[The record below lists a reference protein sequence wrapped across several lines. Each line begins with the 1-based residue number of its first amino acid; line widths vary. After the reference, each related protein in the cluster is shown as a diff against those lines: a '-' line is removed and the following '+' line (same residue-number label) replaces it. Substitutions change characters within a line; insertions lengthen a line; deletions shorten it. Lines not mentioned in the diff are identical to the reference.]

1 MAAIKKILAA
11 GSVAA
16 LICSF
21 IPLKASAEDY
31 SKVEGYVHSF
41 NNNVSVYS
49 GVFALNKEV
58 DLDTSV
64 YFKYNIDLINPDTE
78 GGEGGGG
85 GEGDEGD
92 HEDDDAL
99 NKHRAVSA
107 VSGASSAVSSAGG
120 SSATDTRH
128 ALTLGVSHN
137 FNNIIGAE
145 AYLDYSTESDYTS
158 LTPTVTL
165 KKDLFEKNTTITLGY
180 SRNMDTV
187 KGNLMDNSE
196 DKNVDN
202 FFVGLT
208 QVLTPFTI
216 AQIGYSRNESSGFQS
231 EGIRL
236 VPVDGVTAD
245 TCTEETATCVQEV
258 FPETRSRNAYLA
270 GISHY
275 FSGGLLD
282 RSSIKLTA
290 RYYNDDWD
298 ITSYT
303 GDIEYY
309 KYLSEEWLL
318 RLNYRYYTQTAAF
331 FVKDS
336 YLSADEFKSSSP
348 QLEELDSNL
357 YGAKLAYLFKEGEQI
372 TDGIS
377 LGTIEG
383 KYEYYTETIGVN
395 AHIISAA
402 IRLLF

>member
-1 MAAIKKILAA
+1 MAAIKRILAA
-11 GSVAA
+11 GAVAA
-16 LICSF
+16 IICSF
-21 IPLKASAEDY
+21 IPEKASAEDY
-31 SKVEGYVHSF
+31 SKVEGYIHSF

-49 GVFALNKEV
+49 GVFALNKEI

-78 GGEGGGG
+78 GGEGGGEG
-85 GEGDEGD
+85 GGDEEG
-92 HEDDDAL
+92 EDDDAL

-128 ALTLGVSHN
+128 ALTLGVSRN
-137 FNNIIGAE
+137 FNNIIAAE
-145 AYLDYSTESDYTS
+145 AYLDYSTESDYKS

-165 KKDLFEKNTTITLGY
+165 KKDLFEKNTTLTFGY

-187 KGNLMDNSE
+187 NGKFMDNSE

-202 FFVGLT
+202 FFVGVT
-208 QVLTPFTI
+208 QVLTPFTV

-245 TCTEETATCVQEV
+245 TCTEETATCVEEV

-270 GISHY
+270 GINHY

-303 GDIEYY
+303 GDVEYY

-318 RLNYRYYTQTAAF
+318 RLNYRYYTQTEAF

-336 YLSADEFKSSSP
+336 YSSTDEFKSSSP
-348 QLEELDSNL
+348 QLEALDSNL
-357 YGAKLAYLFKEGEQI
+357 YGAKLAYLFKEGEELF
-372 TDGIS
+372 DS
-377 LGTIEG
+377 VKLGTIEG

-395 AHIISAA
+395 AHIIMAA

>member
-1 MAAIKKILAA
+1 MAAIKRIVAA
-11 GSVAA
+11 GAFAA
-16 LICSF
+16 LTLS
-21 IPLKASAEDY
+21 LATGNASAEDY
-31 SKVEGYVHSF
+31 SKVEGYIHSF

-49 GVFALNKEV
+49 GVFALNKDV

-64 YFKYNIDLINPDTE
+64 YFKYNIDIINPDA
-78 GGEGGGG
+78 GGGDGGGG
-85 GEGDEGD
+85 GDDEG
-92 HEDDDAL
+92 EGGEDDAL
-99 NKHRAVSA
+99 IKSRAVSA

-128 ALTLGVSHN
+128 ALTLGASRN

-145 AYLDYSTESDYTS
+145 AYLDYSTESDYRS

-165 KKDLFEKNTTITLGY
+165 KKDFFEKNTTLTLGY

-187 KGNLMDNSE
+187 SGRFMESAE
-196 DKNVDN
+196 DKTVDN
-202 FFVGLT
+202 FFAGVT
-208 QVLTPFTI
+208 QVLSQFTI

-236 VPVDGVTAD
+236 VPVDGVAAD
-245 TCTEETATCVQEV
+245 TCTDETATCVEEV

-270 GISHY
+270 GVNHY

-303 GDIEYY
+303 GDVEYY

-336 YLSADEFKSSSP
+336 YSSVDEFKSSSP
-348 QLEELDSNL
+348 QLEALDSNL
-357 YGAKLAYLFKEGEQI
+357 YGAKLAYLFKEGEKI
-372 TDGIS
+372 SDTVS

-395 AHIISAA
+395 AHIIMAA
-402 IRLLF
+402 IRLIF